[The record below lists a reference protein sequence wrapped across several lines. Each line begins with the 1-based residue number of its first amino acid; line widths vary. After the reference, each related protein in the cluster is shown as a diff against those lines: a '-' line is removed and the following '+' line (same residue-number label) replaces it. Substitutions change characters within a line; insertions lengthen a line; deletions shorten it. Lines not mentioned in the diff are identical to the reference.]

1 MPRHSARPNH
11 RRTTLPST
19 RITFDGPL
27 GQLAGVLETP
37 DGEPRAF
44 ALFAHCFT
52 CSKDFKAAVRIARA
66 LCQRG
71 FSVLRFDFTGL
82 GDSEGDFATTT
93 FSSNLDDLTAAAS
106 YLEAHQQ
113 APSLLVGHSL
123 GGAAVLAAAARMP
136 SARAVA
142 TIASPAGTENLQA
155 KLVRKAPELAKGADS
170 EVDIAGR
177 RIRIGPQMI
186 EDLREHN
193 IRDHVRNLGRAFMI
207 FHSPI
212 DNVVD
217 IDQAG
222 VLFKAARHPKS
233 FVSLDQADHLLL
245 RDPRDAA
252 YVGEVLASWAS
263 RYVFEP
269 THESGKDDR

>member
-1 MPRHSARPNH
+1 MATMPLHSARPNH

-27 GQLAGVLETP
+27 GKLAGVLETP
-37 DGEPRAF
+37 DETPRAF

-93 FSSNLDDLTAAAS
+93 FSSNLDDLVAAAA
-106 YLEAHQQ
+106 YLETQHK

-142 TIASPAGTENLQA
+142 TIASPAGTENLHA

-177 RIRIGPQMI
+177 RIRIGPQLI
-186 EDLREHN
+186 EDLREHS
-193 IRDHVRNLGRAFMI
+193 IRDHVRNLGRALMI
-207 FHSPI
+207 FHSPV
-212 DNVVD
+212 DGVVD

-269 THESGKDDR
+269 THES